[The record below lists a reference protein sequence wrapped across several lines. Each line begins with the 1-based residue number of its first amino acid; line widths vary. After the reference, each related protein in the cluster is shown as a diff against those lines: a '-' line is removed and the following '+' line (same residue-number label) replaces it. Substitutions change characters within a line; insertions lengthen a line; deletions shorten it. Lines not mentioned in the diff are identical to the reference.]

1 MFRSFVLKCSL
12 LAGVASLSIVSG
24 LGVASG
30 QVRLAP
36 PVPPAPAVEANAAE
50 PNPHADNS
58 RSSVERTE
66 DPGELER
73 IAVSAIRA
81 GDAVQG
87 EAALRKL
94 LSIQPMNRDAVVA
107 LGNLL
112 LNVRPHDAAPFLE
125 PYAQSMPNDA
135 EIQQLY
141 ARSTNPVDGST
152 IDIARESS
160 RIGCEDCQCDQCRSR
175 LYGSLRI
182 TERYDD
188 FPGVI
193 PTANV
198 FGGPTNRTNSFGNLA
213 AAQINYDFLRLD
225 DLTVTGGYDGIYTHY
240 YEPSSSRF
248 DILQHAGYL
257 AATKKG
263 YTPWRDLPF
272 TSTLRGDYDNVSADQ
287 NPYLQRYGASW
298 GMTVQDS
305 DTTSATLLLRYTNYD
320 YLNGATTFL
329 PGFLFATPG
338 DPDSDDYA
346 IGLTRRWQSSLL
358 EGLTWEAGYIFD
370 RNIADSSQ
378 FTYSG
383 NRLVGGASI
392 QLPQGGILGTN
403 VTYYRRDYDD
413 SSGVYRADDELL
425 LGVRYLKPL
434 WSKDVLF
441 VAEYAYDLN
450 QSTIAA
456 NQYDRNVFDIGL
468 QWNFGR

>member
-1 MFRSFVLKCSL
+1 M
-12 LAGVASLSIVSG
+12 
-24 LGVASG
+24 
-30 QVRLAP
+30 AP
-36 PVPPAPAVEANAAE
+36 PIPPAPAVEAQGGSAGRPVE
-50 PNPHADNS
+50 SSNPSGNLA
-58 RSSVERTE
+58 E
-66 DPGELER
+66 DPAELER
-73 IAVSAIRA
+73 TAVAAIRA
-81 GDAVQG
+81 GDLVQG
-87 EAALRKL
+87 EAALRRL
-94 LSIQPMNRDAVVA
+94 LAIDPSNREAVIA

-112 LNVRPHDAAPFLE
+112 LNVRPHEAAPFLA
-125 PYAQSMPNDA
+125 PYVQAMPGDE

-141 ARSTNPVDGST
+141 ARSTTSVDNSA

-188 FPGVI
+188 FPGVV
-193 PTANV
+193 PTANI

-213 AAQINYDFLRLD
+213 AAQINYDFVRLE

-257 AATKKG
+257 AAMKTG
-263 YTPWRDLPF
+263 YTPLRDLPF

-287 NPYLQRYGASW
+287 DPFLQRYGASW
-298 GMTVQDS
+298 NLTVQDS
-305 DTTSATLLLRYTNYD
+305 ESTSATLLLRYTNYD
-320 YLNGATTFL
+320 YLNGATTLL

-346 IGLTRRWQSSLL
+346 IGLTRRWQSSLFD
-358 EGLTWEAGYIFD
+358 GLVWEAGYIFD

-378 FTYSG
+378 FTYTG
-383 NRLVGGASI
+383 NRLVGGATI
-392 QLPQGGILGTN
+392 ALPRGGTLGTN
-403 VTYYRRDYDD
+403 ATYYRRDYDD
-413 SSGVYRADDELL
+413 SSGTYRADDELL

-456 NQYDRNVFDIGL
+456 NQYDRNVFDVGL

>member
-1 MFRSFVLKCSL
+1 MRRTSFAQTTSL
-12 LAGVASLSIVSG
+12 ASALSLALLVNSTAVA
-24 LGVASG
+24 

-36 PVPPAPAVEANAAE
+36 PVPPAPTAE
-50 PNPHADNS
+50 RSAGSPDGSEGGSARSADPP
-58 RSSVERTE
+58 T
-66 DPGELER
+66 DLAELER
-73 IAVSAIRA
+73 SAVAAIRA
-81 GDAVQG
+81 GDAVRG

-94 LSIQPMNRDAVVA
+94 LSIEPNNREAVVA

-112 LNVRPHDAAPFLE
+112 LNVRPHEAAPFLA
-125 PYAQSMPNDA
+125 PYAQTFPNDA

-141 ARSTNPVDGST
+141 ARSMNPLDGSA
-152 IDIARESS
+152 IDIGRESS
-160 RIGCEDCQCDQCRSR
+160 RVGGSVCDCCDCPSR

-188 FPGVI
+188 FPGVV

-213 AAQINYDFLRLD
+213 AAQINYDLIRLD
-225 DLTVTGGYDGIYTHY
+225 DFTLTGGYDGIYTHY

-263 YTPWRDLPF
+263 YTPLRDLPF
-272 TSTLRGDYDNVSADQ
+272 AMTLRGDYDNVSADQ
-287 NPYLQRYGASW
+287 DPFLQRYGASW

-305 DTTSATLLLRYTNYD
+305 ERTSATLLLRYTNYD
-320 YLNGATTFL
+320 FLSRSGALL
-329 PGFLFATPG
+329 PSLFATPG

-346 IGLTRRWQSSLL
+346 IGVTRRWESCLVD
-358 EGLTWEAGYIFD
+358 GLIWEAGYFFD
-370 RNIADSSQ
+370 RNIADSPQ

-383 NRLVGGASI
+383 NRLLGGATVA
-392 QLPQGGILGTN
+392 LPRGGTLGTN
-403 VTYYRRDYDD
+403 VTYYRRDYDN
-413 SSGVYRADDELL
+413 SAGGYRADDELL

-434 WSKDVLF
+434 WRDDVLF

-450 QSTIAA
+450 QSTVAA
-456 NQYDRNVFDIGL
+456 NQYDRNVFDVGL

>member
-1 MFRSFVLKCSL
+1 MLRSFVSKASV
-12 LAGVASLSIVSG
+12 LASVVAISLSSG
-24 LGVASG
+24 ADTATA

-36 PVPPAPAVEANAAE
+36 PIPPAPGEANDATS
-50 PNPHADNS
+50 AD
-58 RSSVERTE
+58 RPDRGTPSSIEQTD
-66 DPGELER
+66 DPAELER
-73 IAVSAIRA
+73 IAVAAIRA

-94 LSIQPMNRDAVVA
+94 LFIQPMNREAVVA

-112 LNVRPHDAAPFLE
+112 LNVRPDEAAPFLQ
-125 PYAQSMPNDA
+125 PYARALPNDA

-141 ARSTNPVDGST
+141 AQSMNPVAGGG
-152 IDIARESS
+152 IDVSRVSS
-160 RIGCEDCQCDQCRSR
+160 RIGAPGYDDGADPSR

-193 PTANV
+193 PTANL

-287 NPYLQRYGASW
+287 NPFLQRYGASW

-305 DTTSATLLLRYTNYD
+305 ETTSATALLRYTNYD

-346 IGLTRRWQSSLL
+346 IGLTRRWQSSLVQ
-358 EGLTWEAGYIFD
+358 GLTWEAGYIFD
-370 RNIADSSQ
+370 RNLADSSQ

-383 NRLVGGASI
+383 NRLVGGVSM
-392 QLPQGGILGTN
+392 QLAGGGILGTN
-403 VTYYRRDYDD
+403 VTYYRRDYDG
-413 SSGVYRADDELL
+413 SIGTYRADDELL

-434 WSKDVLF
+434 WSEDVLF

-456 NQYDRNVFDIGL
+456 NQYDRNVFDVGL